1 MADVKA
7 IRDRL
12 KTNLRTTF
20 PTTLYLYDTFPAQPM
35 VPCVAIAPA
44 TEVMLSEVTLEGAED
59 LTLVAT
65 VLVRK
70 VIESAAQDD
79 ADDYLSE
86 GSSNIANALDSGS
99 TADWDYVVALP
110 ARGYGQYVFGE
121 GENTLRYLGFQIPL
135 AIGVS

>member
-12 KTNLRTTF
+12 KTNLRTAF
-20 PTTLYLYDTFPAQPM
+20 PSTLVLYDTFPAQPI

-44 TEVMLSEVTLEGAED
+44 AEVALAEVTMDAAED
-59 LTLVAT
+59 LSLVAT
-65 VLVRK
+65 VLVKK
-70 VIESAAQDD
+70 VVEWAAQDD
-79 ADDYLSE
+79 ADEYLSE
-86 GSSNIANALDSGS
+86 GASNIANALDSGS
-99 TADWDYVVALP
+99 SADWDYVVALP

-121 GENTLRYLGFQIPL
+121 GEGALRYLGFQIPL